1 MKELRRNLSILKWS
15 GVATIVFEIWSI
27 VKFALFSI
35 YNPDE
40 INKLFDIAGDNDLA
54 IFIVWVFVIM
64 FMLIDAFFRIYV
76 GRTAIKAS
84 KGKPITNFYL
94 TIAIIILLFTLYTL
108 ISNFTD
114 DNPMSKLEV
123 FALSFIVDASSAFIN
138 IELIVAA
145 IKVKGLTASDA

>member
-1 MKELRRNLSILKWS
+1 MKELRKNLSILKWS

-27 VKFALFSI
+27 VKFVLFSI

-40 INKLFDIAGDNDLA
+40 INKLFEITGDSDFA
-54 IFIVWVFVIM
+54 IFIVWAVAILFI
-64 FMLIDAFFRIYV
+64 LIDASFRFYV
-76 GRTAIKAS
+76 GRNAIKAS
-84 KGKPITNFYL
+84 KGKPITNFFI

-145 IKVKGLTASDA
+145 IKVKGLTTSDA